1 MKGSKQTEGKCG
13 LAYRGRWRRV
23 MKKHFPFRKFRS
35 EIKWNRPFW
44 FGLTGIFGTTFEGG
58 RPHLTG
64 LVISV
69 GGTDM
74 SLSIWQIVVLS
85 TAPLYPACKNN
96 KKTRGGLGRVCVSG
110 MYRSIEH
117 VKLPKFQTEIFVEW
131 KAPKVNESWW
141 RRTK

>member
-1 MKGSKQTEGKCG
+1 
-13 LAYRGRWRRV
+13 

-74 SLSIWQIVVLS
+74 SLSI
-85 TAPLYPACKNN
+85 
-96 KKTRGGLGRVCVSG
+96 
-110 MYRSIEH
+110 
-117 VKLPKFQTEIFVEW
+117 
-131 KAPKVNESWW
+131 
-141 RRTK
+141 